1 MKKMN
6 QKKKREEK
14 VRMNKVK
21 KMNGINKKKENIQMS
36 IIVKNLTTLL
46 LRANLLQSDHY
57 LKVLIV
63 QKINIKIINNL
74 CN

>member
-46 LRANLLQSDHY
+46 LRANLL
-57 LKVLIV
+57 
-63 QKINIKIINNL
+63 
-74 CN
+74 

>member
-21 KMNGINKKKENIQMS
+21 KMNGINKKKVNIQMS

-46 LRANLLQSDHY
+46 LRANLL
-57 LKVLIV
+57 
-63 QKINIKIINNL
+63 
-74 CN
+74 